1 MTSARLASWIVIVG
15 ILGCLGCAWNE
26 EATLGRYDAV
36 NLTGDQVEYLVV
48 KNENGAKYTV
58 AKAVYSN
65 SNNKL
70 YQVSASSISNFQQLK
85 NWIKREKSQCSNFQ
99 KRL

>member
-36 NLTGDQVEYLVV
+36 NMMGNQVEYLIV
-48 KNENGAKYTV
+48 KNEIGAKYTV

-70 YQVSASSISNFQQLK
+70 YQVSASSINNFQQLK